1 MVDRFG
7 RMPRRSGAEKM
18 PFGTKSCMNN
28 QAPSP
33 APTPG
38 GNGSC
43 GGCGVSADCKAMMR
57 KLQTIEFTL
66 YDTLLYLDIYPECA
80 EALAYY
86 NKLIEERDALRSTLA
101 RKCKRPMTAFEHT
114 SADTWD
120 WTASPWPWDI
130 SAN

>member
-7 RMPRRSGAEKM
+7 RMTRRSGAEKM
-18 PFGTKSCMNN
+18 PYGTKSCMND

-33 APTPG
+33 KPDNG
-38 GNGSC
+38 GGIS
-43 GGCGVSADCKAMMR
+43 GDCKAMMR
-57 KLQTIEFTL
+57 RLQVVEFTL
-66 YDTLLYLDIYPECA
+66 YDTLLYLDIYPECT

-86 NKLIEERDALRSTLA
+86 NKLLEERDALRRSLA

-114 SADTWD
+114 STDGWD
-120 WTASPWPWDI
+120 WTSSPWPWDP